1 MTFLNEDGSLNI
13 ERINSLPIEEYMEVM
28 GDLTQEQVQEYLS
41 KSPINESNEPMRG
54 IKINYRL
61 QEDLDGGCIDADVLL
76 NNLREEL
83 KRKNGNQII

>member
-13 ERINSLPIEEYMEVM
+13 ERINGLPIEEYMEVM

-41 KSPINESNEPMRG
+41 KSPINESNKPMRG
-54 IKINYRL
+54 IKINYSL
-61 QEDLDGGCIDADVLL
+61 EDDLDRGCMDADVLL

>member
-61 QEDLDGGCIDADVLL
+61 QEDLDRGCIILDEYLK
-76 NNLREEL
+76 N
-83 KRKNGNQII
+83 KRKGNGH